1 MTAPR
6 RLDHRAA
13 LEQYRRRAPVYD
25 AELTLFE
32 PLRSRAVAALELAPG
47 ATVLDLGCGTGLS
60 LPLLEAALGRDGRI
74 IGVEQCPEMLARAR
88 RRAAESG
95 WGNRELICEP
105 VESACL
111 EGQADAALFHFTHD
125 ILQSEG
131 ALRNVLAHLKP
142 GARVVALGLQWAPP
156 WAVPANV
163 FVLGAALHSVSSL
176 AGLDCPWRGLARLL
190 GDWKV
195 ETLWGGSVFLARGRR
210 Q

>member
-6 RLDHRAA
+6 RPEHRAA
-13 LEQYRRRAPVYD
+13 LEQYRRRAPIYD

-32 PLRSRAVAALELAPG
+32 PLRARAVEALELDPG

-60 LPLLEAALGRDGRI
+60 LPLLEAALGREGRI
-74 IGVEQCPEMLARAR
+74 VGVEQCPEMIARAR
-88 RRAAESG
+88 LRADEAG
-95 WGNRELICEP
+95 WHNLELICEP
-105 VESACL
+105 VESARL
-111 EGQADAALFHFTHD
+111 EGRADAALFHFTHD
-125 ILQSEG
+125 ILQSDG
-131 ALRNVLAHLKP
+131 ALQNVLAHLKP

-156 WAVPANV
+156 WLVPANL

-190 GDWKV
+190 ADWEV
-195 ETLWGGSVFLARGRR
+195 ESLWGGSVFLARGRR

>member
-95 WGNRELICEP
+95 WGNLELICEP

-163 FVLGAALHSVSSL
+163 FVLGA
-176 AGLDCPWRGLARLL
+176 
-190 GDWKV
+190 
-195 ETLWGGSVFLARGRR
+195 
-210 Q
+210 

>member
-95 WGNRELICEP
+95 WGNLELICEP

-190 GDWKV
+190 GEWEV